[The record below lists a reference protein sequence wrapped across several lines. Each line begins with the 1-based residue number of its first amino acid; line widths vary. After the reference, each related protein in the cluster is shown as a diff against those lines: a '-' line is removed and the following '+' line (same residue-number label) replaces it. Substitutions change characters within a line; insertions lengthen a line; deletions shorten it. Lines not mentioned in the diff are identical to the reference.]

1 MKSLKRVIA
10 DLVFLIIIACMIVPF
25 IYMIITSF
33 KVTYNAFD
41 FGITLN
47 QLTIQNYK
55 TIIRDTNVLTFFL
68 NSTFVS
74 ICGVVLNVIFSSL
87 AGYAFAKKDFPG
99 NEKIFL
105 FMIIT
110 LIIPSQV
117 IMIPLYIIMKTIGWI
132 NTYYALILPIPTAFG
147 VFLMRQ
153 AILNIPQDLLDSA
166 KIDGCSDL
174 RIFFQIVVP
183 LIRPAIITLSIFTFV
198 GAWNEFMWP
207 LIMTVDDSVR
217 TLTVGLSILGA
228 QFTTNYGLIM
238 AGATIMFLPSFI
250 FYIILQN
257 KFVEGVTLS
266 GMKG

>member
-1 MKSLKRVIA
+1 MKSLKRAIA
-10 DLVFLIIIACMIVPF
+10 DLIFLIIIACMTVPF

-33 KVTYNAFD
+33 KVTYNALE
-41 FGITLN
+41 FGITLD

-55 TIIRDTNVLTFFL
+55 TIIKDTNVLRFFF
-68 NSTFVS
+68 NSSFIS
-74 ICGVVLNVIFSSL
+74 LCGVVLNIIFSSL

-117 IMIPLYIIMKTIGWI
+117 IMIPLYIIMKTLGWI

-183 LIRPAIITLSIFTFV
+183 LIKPAIITLSIFTFV
-198 GAWNEFMWP
+198 SAWNEFMWP

-217 TLTVGLSILGA
+217 TLTVGLSILGT

-238 AGATIMFLPSFI
+238 AGATIMFLPSFV